1 MIDQS
6 KTIYSQTSVQGAS
19 SKTKISIEKSKA
31 QFINSISTIYSK
43 IDKGIK
49 DIVDTS
55 ETSRRNSEK
64 INIKKFKK
72 WAQFTS
78 ENQNSCWPVFKNVF
92 KNGAVT
98 WRTKTNESFL
108 WSALRSSCKL
118 LLFNFSWRLSFIFQ
132 TIIKKLRL
140 ISYQVISLRLRS
152 TEMHWLPLLPL
163 NKCAIFCVAPSSGE
177 NINIKTKT

>member
-1 MIDQS
+1 MSNFIIIHRYPAIDDISLLIDQS

-72 WAQFTS
+72 
-78 ENQNSCWPVFKNVF
+78 
-92 KNGAVT
+92 
-98 WRTKTNESFL
+98 
-108 WSALRSSCKL
+108 
-118 LLFNFSWRLSFIFQ
+118 
-132 TIIKKLRL
+132 
-140 ISYQVISLRLRS
+140 
-152 TEMHWLPLLPL
+152 
-163 NKCAIFCVAPSSGE
+163 
-177 NINIKTKT
+177 